1 MISYTIFCYYILF
14 YLKINNCKTS
24 LMIRQHVDTH
34 VSKYLISGYFLG
46 EDFWERMTIMYIN
59 LKLTDNK

>member
-1 MISYTIFCYYILF
+1 
-14 YLKINNCKTS
+14 
-24 LMIRQHVDTH
+24 MIRQHVGTH

-46 EDFWERMTIMYIN
+46 ELFEKDFWERMTIMYID